1 MLEKVHYVAEGTLI
15 YLRETSEVFIR
26 VQKGWRKLQVLFHY
40 TLIFSNFLPHNEG
53 EGHIFTEGEKCGCKD
68 SLFLIQKLL
77 MIQFGSNLLFGPCSL
92 VS

>member
-26 VQKGWRKLQVLFHY
+26 VQKGWRKLQVLLHC
-40 TLIFSNFLPHNEG
+40 TLIFSNSLPHNEG

-68 SLFLIQKLL
+68 SIFLIQKLL
-77 MIQFGSNLLFGPCSL
+77 MIHFGSDLLLAPFSL